1 MSIDYDRIRDAFMQ
15 VDVPFSWRV
24 DDRPS
29 KHNPEV
35 TKFQVVGLDDSV
47 VVEMEA
53 EGEYAEVVERDLN
66 FIALAPDM
74 ARELLR
80 LRDGVKALVV
90 EKRMWVDQLCDPYE
104 EVLNPDWLAE
114 VGGEEP
120 IGLALEKVC
129 RQLTDLLDG
138 DTE

>member
-1 MSIDYDRIRDAFMQ
+1 MSIDYDRLRELLEKHSPAPWTAIGEYDNGKPRPDTSRLMRDA
-15 VDVPFSWRV
+15 D
-24 DDRPS
+24 
-29 KHNPEV
+29 
-35 TKFQVVGLDDSV
+35 
-47 VVEMEA
+47 
-53 EGEYAEVVERDLN
+53 GEYLGIMHPPDAELA
-66 FIALAPDM
+66 ALAPEV

-104 EVLNPDWLAE
+104 EVLNPDWLSE